1 LPNNCQS
8 GHLSGAMNKAELIEA
23 IQAALGN
30 DATKR
35 SAEESLD
42 AVLSSIEKGV
52 KKDNKVQI
60 IGFGTFEKKDR
71 AAREGI
77 NPKTGQKI
85 QIAASKTV
93 GFKAS
98 SRLKDSL

>member
-1 LPNNCQS
+1 
-8 GHLSGAMNKAELIEA
+8 MNKSELIDA
-23 IQAALGN
+23 IQAALGS

-35 SAEESLD
+35 SADEALE
-42 AVLSSIEKGV
+42 AVLSSLEKGV
-52 KKDNKVQI
+52 KKDKKVQI
-60 IGFGTFEKKDR
+60 IGFGTFEVKER